1 MNDKLSEIIKDLS
14 EAIFYLVST
23 IAVIVNL
30 IRKKK
35 SDKSKKRKRS

>member
-14 EAIFYLVST
+14 EASFYLVST
-23 IAVIVNL
+23 IAIIVNL

-35 SDKSKKRKRS
+35 SNKSKKRKRS

>member
-14 EAIFYLVST
+14 EASFYLVST

-30 IRKKK
+30 IRKK
-35 SDKSKKRKRS
+35 SNKSKKRKRR

>member
-23 IAVIVNL
+23 IAIIVNM
-30 IRKKK
+30 IKKK
-35 SDKSKKRKRS
+35 RSNKPKKRKRK

>member
-14 EAIFYLVST
+14 EASFYLVST

-30 IRKKK
+30 IRKK
-35 SDKSKKRKRS
+35 SNKSKKRKRS

>member
-1 MNDKLSEIIKDLS
+1 MNDRLSEIIKDLS

-30 IRKKK
+30 IRKKR
-35 SDKSKKRKRS
+35 SNKSKKRKRS